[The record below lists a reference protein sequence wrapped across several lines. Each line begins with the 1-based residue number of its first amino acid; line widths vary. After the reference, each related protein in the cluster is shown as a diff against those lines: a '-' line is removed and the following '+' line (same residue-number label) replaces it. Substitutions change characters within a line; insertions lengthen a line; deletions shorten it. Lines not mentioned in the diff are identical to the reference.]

1 MDRTPPRLEPYPCP
15 ACHLFRRENSGIK
28 NACTTKNLLVCR
40 QRISILRYRK
50 KKIYYTCFTLLQ
62 GVYTEFG
69 TASCAMSYFSGL
81 SHRQCLRNMACQQIK
96 YSLRCSRLLICCKCS
111 KYNTLYLLKHS
122 HLFKLCKQR
131 RYLANLTAICLQEK
145 NFPIFV

>member
-1 MDRTPPRLEPYPCP
+1 MAGEEKLSGSLLGKIQQLAEDALSGHDGYYKEMDRTPPRLEPYPCP

-69 TASCAMSYFSGL
+69 TASRDAKEY
-81 SHRQCLRNMACQQIK
+81 RVA
-96 YSLRCSRLLICCKCS
+96 
-111 KYNTLYLLKHS
+111 
-122 HLFKLCKQR
+122 
-131 RYLANLTAICLQEK
+131 
-145 NFPIFV
+145 